1 MLKREGFMPIA
12 EPAAFHSLPDAVNG
26 TGGAFS
32 VPEPILVT
40 GGSGFLG
47 INLIRW
53 LLAQGVKDIR
63 SLDLEPFSYPEAT
76 DSRVRTVIGDVRD
89 PKAVAAIMEGCKAVV
104 HCAAALPLCSEEE
117 IVSTD
122 VDGARI
128 VAEAAVAAG
137 VKRFI
142 YISAT
147 AVYGIPDHHPLV
159 EGDRL
164 EGVGPYGRSKI
175 IAEGIVR
182 ALDSNAF
189 PVCILRPKSFVGPE
203 RLGVFA
209 LLYDWAYTGHGFPM
223 IGNGKNRYQLL
234 DVADLCEAIGL
245 GLTHPNLTAVRD
257 TYNVGA
263 AEFFT
268 MREEWQAVL
277 DAAGYGKKIRTTPA
291 WLVIPVLKVLE
302 KLHLSPLYAWVYE
315 TAAQDSFVSVEK
327 IRTQLGWRP
336 RYSDRDA
343 LLRNYAWYIANLE
356 QFHGK
361 SGKTHR
367 VPWKQ
372 GILSLIKRCF

>member
-1 MLKREGFMPIA
+1 MSA
-12 EPAAFHSLPDAVNG
+12 SVTVDTSAAPLTSAKDSHIPFAL
-26 TGGAFS
+26 
-32 VPEPILVT
+32 PEPILVT

-53 LLAQGVKDIR
+53 LLAHGAHDVR
-63 SLDLEPFSYPEAT
+63 SIDLLPFDYPEAT
-76 DSRVRTVIGDVRD
+76 DPRVHTVTGDVRN
-89 PKAVAAIMEGCKAVV
+89 PEAVATILKGCQSVV
-104 HCAAALPLCSEEE
+104 HCAAALPLCSEAE
-117 IVSTD
+117 ILSTD
-122 VDGARI
+122 IDGARI
-128 VAEAAVAAG
+128 VAEASVTAG
-137 VKRFI
+137 IKRFV
-142 YISAT
+142 YISST
-147 AVYGIPDHHPLV
+147 AVYGIPDHHPLI
-159 EGDRL
+159 ETDRL

-175 IAEGIVR
+175 VAEGIVR
-182 ALDSNAF
+182 NLDSDTF

-234 DVADLCEAIGL
+234 DVEDLCEAIGL
-245 GLTHPNLTAVRD
+245 ALTHPDLTVVRD

-263 AEFFT
+263 AVFTT

-277 DAAGYGKKIRTTPA
+277 DAAGHGKKIRTTPA
-291 WLVIPVLKVLE
+291 KLVIAGLKVLE

-327 IRTQLGWRP
+327 IQTRLGWQP
-336 RYSDRDA
+336 RYSDIDA
-343 LLRNYAWYIANLE
+343 LLRNYAWYIANLD
-356 QFHGK
+356 QFRGK

-372 GILSLIKRCF
+372 GILTLIKRCF